1 MTQKA
6 RIALAVGFAALL
18 HAGSLAAHHSFA
30 GEFDAQKVFTVKGV
44 ITRFERINP
53 HSFIYVDAKGENGQV
68 ERWALEG
75 PSVVQLDRRGLNS
88 ATLKPGD
95 TIEACGYGTQ
105 DGVDTRSIR
114 HVTEALKGDPATG
127 ASGRRLLSAELITLP
142 DGQKLVWSNYGQGK
156 CLEPR

>member
-1 MTQKA
+1 MAQKL

-18 HAGSLAAHHSFA
+18 DAGSLSAHHSFE

-44 ITRFERINP
+44 VTRFEWINP
-53 HSFIYVDAKGENGQV
+53 HSFIYVDAKGENGHV

-75 PSVVQLDRRGLNS
+75 PGVLQLNRSGLNR
-88 ATLKPGD
+88 AMLKSGHNV
-95 TIEACGYGTQ
+95 EACGYATR
-105 DGVDTRSIR
+105 DGVDTRSVR
-114 HVTEALKGDPATG
+114 HITEALKGDPATG

-156 CLEPR
+156 CLLHQ